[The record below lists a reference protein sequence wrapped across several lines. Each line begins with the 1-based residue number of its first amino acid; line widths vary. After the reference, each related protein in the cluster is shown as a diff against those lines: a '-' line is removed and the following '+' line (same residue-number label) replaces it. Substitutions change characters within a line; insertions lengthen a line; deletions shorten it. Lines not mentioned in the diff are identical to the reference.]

1 VSRQQLASVQVTL
14 DISYQEIPKLPILV
28 NQIKKNIVDE
38 LATTHS
44 EDALVMVRTAVD
56 KDSPNIVTSHSNTLL
71 LPNNP
76 NNRTVLDHSECTG
89 AR

>member
-44 EDALVMVRTAVD
+44 EDALVMV
-56 KDSPNIVTSHSNTLL
+56 
-71 LPNNP
+71 
-76 NNRTVLDHSECTG
+76 
-89 AR
+89 